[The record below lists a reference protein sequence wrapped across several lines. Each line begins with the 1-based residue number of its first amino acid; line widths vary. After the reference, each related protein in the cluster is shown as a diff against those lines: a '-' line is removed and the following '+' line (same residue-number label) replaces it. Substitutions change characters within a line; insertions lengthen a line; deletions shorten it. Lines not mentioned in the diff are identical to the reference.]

1 MTSCEFAKFHEFREN
16 CTMVDT
22 ILSDPLTNDV
32 HHILEEG
39 GASDSNLLTVLD
51 RVLARFECAVGTIH
65 SLELASGMLTLRA
78 QRGVPGILI
87 EKVSKIPIG
96 KGMAGLAAERREPV
110 QVCNLQ
116 TDESGFAK
124 PSARETKMEGSI
136 TVPMLVGGTL
146 CGTLG
151 VAKPIA
157 YEFSK
162 AETDLL
168 QHTGNLIARHLD
180 PI

>member
-1 MTSCEFAKFHEFREN
+1 MEET
-16 CTMVDT
+16 TMR
-22 ILSDPLTNDV
+22 DPLTNEIRR
-32 HHILEEG
+32 ILEEG
-39 GASDSNLLTVLD
+39 GVSDSNLLTVLD

-65 SLELASGMLTLRA
+65 GLDLSSGMLTLRA

-87 EKVSKIPIG
+87 EKVSNIPIG

-124 PSARETKMEGSI
+124 PSAKETKMEGSI
-136 TVPMLVGGTL
+136 AVPMLAGDKL

-162 AETDLL
+162 DETSLLL
-168 QHTGNLIARHLD
+168 QIGNLIARRLGS
-180 PI
+180 I

>member
-1 MTSCEFAKFHEFREN
+1 MAET
-16 CTMVDT
+16 T
-22 ILSDPLTNDV
+22 LSDPLTNDV
-32 HHILEEG
+32 HRILEEG

-51 RVLARFECAVGTIH
+51 RVLARFECPVGTIH
-65 SLELASGMLTLRA
+65 SLELASGMLSLRA
-78 QRGVPGILI
+78 QRGVPGILV

-96 KGMAGLAAERREPV
+96 KGMAGMAAERRVPV

-136 TVPMLVGGTL
+136 TVPMLVGDKL
-146 CGTLG
+146 RGTLG

-162 AETDLL
+162 GETDLL
-168 QHTGNLIARHLD
+168 LHIGNLIARYLGS
-180 PI
+180 I